1 MPIKPTDII
10 KSQYP
15 NSILVTDRNY
25 IPKYLKGETGD
36 IVLSVNDRGEIIW
49 RNVSD
54 LIPEARN
61 TSPDVLIDFGTILA
75 PTQETLVDCG
85 SII

>member
-54 LIPEARN
+54 LGIP
-61 TSPDVLIDFGTILA
+61 TSTTSSGGAFIDMGERFAGDAFIDGG
-75 PTQETLVDCG
+75 PRF
-85 SII
+85 